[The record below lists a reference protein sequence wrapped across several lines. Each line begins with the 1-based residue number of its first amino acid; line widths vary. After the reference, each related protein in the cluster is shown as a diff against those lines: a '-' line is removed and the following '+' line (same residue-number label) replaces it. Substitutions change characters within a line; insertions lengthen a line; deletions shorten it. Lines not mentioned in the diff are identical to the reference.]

1 MPERPASPLPE
12 ALAGRPRPLVIA
24 HRGASARAPEN
35 TLSAFRRA
43 LEDGA
48 DLLETDL
55 RLTSDGAL
63 VCLHDATLER
73 TGGDPRPVASLTL
86 SELRTV
92 PVTRPF
98 PGFPPE
104 PVPTLEEALALLP
117 SDGGLVLEL
126 KDGRFLQAPVAR
138 RLGDLL
144 RAAAALERTAVVSF
158 DFGRCRA
165 VRRELPGIR
174 VGLVS
179 MTGRLP
185 QAGEAEMA
193 GPFWPA
199 LFLNPL
205 LVRRAHRR
213 GMFVAPL
220 DDRPDRRL
228 WYYRLLGCDA
238 VLTNDPAATRRRLGR
253 GAP

>member
-12 ALAGRPRPLVIA
+12 ALAGRPRPLIIA

-43 LEDGA
+43 IADGA

-55 RLTSDGAL
+55 RLTRDGAL

-86 SELRTV
+86 AELKAV
-92 PVTRPF
+92 PVTRPV

-104 PVPTLEEALALLP
+104 AVPTLGEALALLP
-117 SDGGLVLEL
+117 SDRGLVLEL
-126 KDGRFLQAPVAR
+126 KDDRFLEPPVAR
-138 RLGDLL
+138 QLGDLL
-144 RAAAALERTAVVSF
+144 RAAAVLDRTAVVSF
-158 DFGRCRA
+158 DFERCRA
-165 VRRELPGIR
+165 VRREVPGIR
-174 VGLVS
+174 TGLVS

-185 QAGEAEMA
+185 EAGDAEMA

-205 LVRRAHRR
+205 LVSRAHRR

-220 DDRPDRRL
+220 DDRPDGRL
-228 WYYRLLGCDA
+228 WFYRFLGCDA
-238 VLTNDPAATRRRLGR
+238 VLTNDPVATLRKLGR
-253 GAP
+253 RAP